1 MCIYIYISMS
11 IIEKVFK
18 YEVTELP
25 VIKYE
30 DEIWFKAVVVATILK
45 YTNQRKAIH
54 DHVDPEDKRKLSK
67 SKRNKSFRLKTDPL
81 ILKEMCIYISMS
93 IIEKVFKYEENE
105 ITVIKCRD
113 KIWFRGKDIAKAL
126 GYEKTR
132 NAILKHVN
140 DDDKSILEDLRR
152 GPQIRAPFKNEQGGS
167 IFINESGLYSLI
179 FGSKLESAKVFKR
192 WVTSE
197 VLPSIRKTGRYDYC
211 MNHKYNNTLTFK
223 IENETDL
230 HVKVV
235 SFLKKRYPHSLFTVT
250 LGENQDTAF
259 KRIDSFKKGYLR
271 GSPDLIINNLH
282 KHYTGFCIEFKN
294 PKGNGIL
301 SPDQSMMLR
310 QYQNNG
316 FKILVSNDYD
326 QIIEQII
333 EYFRDV
339 RIKCSYCPRRFNSSQ
354 SLSNHIKSFHKL

>member
-1 MCIYIYISMS
+1 M
-11 IIEKVFK
+11 
-18 YEVTELP
+18 T
-25 VIKYE
+25 
-30 DEIWFKAVVVATILK
+30 
-45 YTNQRKAIH
+45 
-54 DHVDPEDKRKLSK
+54 
-67 SKRNKSFRLKTDPL
+67 
-81 ILKEMCIYISMS
+81 

-113 KIWFRGKDIAKAL
+113 EIWFRGKDIAKAL

-179 FGSKLESAKVFKR
+179 FRSKLESATVFKR

-197 VLPSIRKTGRYDYC
+197 VLPSIRKTGRY
-211 MNHKYNNTLTFK
+211 NHKYSNMLTFK

-259 KRIDSFKKGYLR
+259 KRIDSFKKGYVR

-294 PKGNGIL
+294 PKGNGVL
-301 SPDQSMMLR
+301 SPDQSMILL

-316 FKILVSNDYD
+316 FKTLVSNDYD
-326 QIIEQII
+326 HIIEQII
-333 EYFRDV
+333 EYFRNV
-339 RIKCSYCPRRFNSSQ
+339 RLLCLYCPRRFVSPQ
-354 SLSNHIKSFHKL
+354 SLSNHIKIFHKM

>member
-1 MCIYIYISMS
+1 M
-11 IIEKVFK
+11 
-18 YEVTELP
+18 
-25 VIKYE
+25 
-30 DEIWFKAVVVATILK
+30 
-45 YTNQRKAIH
+45 
-54 DHVDPEDKRKLSK
+54 SK
-67 SKRNKSFRLKTDPL
+67 SKRNESLRLKKDPL

-93 IIEKVFKYEENE
+93 IIEKVFHYEESE

-113 KIWFRGKDIAKAL
+113 EIWFRGKDIAKAL

-132 NAILKHVN
+132 NAIFKHVN

-197 VLPSIRKTGRYDYC
+197 VLPSIRKTGRYD
-211 MNHKYNNTLTFK
+211 HKYSNMLTFK
-223 IENETDL
+223 TENETDL

-259 KRIDSFKKGYLR
+259 KRIDSFKKGYVR

-294 PKGNGIL
+294 PKGNGVL
-301 SPDQSMMLR
+301 SPDQSMILL

-316 FKILVSNDYD
+316 FKTLVSNDYD
-326 QIIEQII
+326 HIIEQII

-339 RIKCSYCPRRFNSSQ
+339 RIKCSYCPRRFVSPQ
-354 SLSNHIKSFHKL
+354 SLSNHIKIFHKM

>member
-1 MCIYIYISMS
+1 MS
-11 IIEKVFK
+11 IIEKVF
-18 YEVTELP
+18 
-25 VIKYE
+25 
-30 DEIWFKAVVVATILK
+30 
-45 YTNQRKAIH
+45 H
-54 DHVDPEDKRKLSK
+54 
-67 SKRNKSFRLKTDPL
+67 
-81 ILKEMCIYISMS
+81 
-93 IIEKVFKYEENE
+93 YEENE
-105 ITVIKCRD
+105 ISVIKCRD
-113 KIWFRGKDIAKAL
+113 NIWFRGKDIAKAL

-132 NAILKHVN
+132 TAILKHVD

-179 FGSKLESAKVFKR
+179 LRSKLESAKVFKR
-192 WVTSE
+192 WVTKD

-211 MNHKYNNTLTFK
+211 IDHEYNNTLTFK

-235 SFLKKRYPHSLFTVT
+235 SFLEKRYPHSLFTVT

-259 KRIDSFKKGYLR
+259 KRIDSFKNGYLH

-282 KHYTGFCIEFKN
+282 KHYTGFCIEMKS
-294 PKGNGIL
+294 PSGLGHL
-301 SPDQSMMLR
+301 LPDQSMMLR
-310 QYQNNG
+310 QYQSNS
-316 FKILVSNDYD
+316 FKTLVSNDYD

-339 RIKCSYCPRRFNSSQ
+339 RILWSHCPKRFISSQ
-354 SLSNHIKSFHKL
+354 SLSNHFKSFHKM

>member
-1 MCIYIYISMS
+1 
-11 IIEKVFK
+11 
-18 YEVTELP
+18 
-25 VIKYE
+25 
-30 DEIWFKAVVVATILK
+30 
-45 YTNQRKAIH
+45 
-54 DHVDPEDKRKLSK
+54 
-67 SKRNKSFRLKTDPL
+67 
-81 ILKEMCIYISMS
+81 MCIYISMS

-113 KIWFRGKDIAKAL
+113 EIWFRGKDIAKAL

-152 GPQIRAPFKNEQGGS
+152 GPQIRVPFKNEQGGS

-197 VLPSIRKTGRYDYC
+197 VLPSIRKTGRY
-211 MNHKYNNTLTFK
+211 NHKYSNMLTFK
-223 IENETDL
+223 IKNETDL

-259 KRIDSFKKGYLR
+259 KRIDSFKKGYVR

-294 PKGNGIL
+294 PKGNGVL
-301 SPDQSMMLR
+301 SPDQSMILL

-316 FKILVSNDYD
+316 FKTLVSNDYD
-326 QIIEQII
+326 HIIEQII
-333 EYFRDV
+333 EYFRNV
-339 RIKCSYCPRRFNSSQ
+339 RLLCSYCPRRFVSPQ
-354 SLSNHIKSFHKL
+354 SLSNHIKIFHKM